1 MLLAQDTGTRAAYCV
16 HILSAEPRSARN
28 QPAIP
33 IFNRHAAHVLVC
45 PRKQWQAGPRRTDVV
60 MHHGSGDRLQLE
72 KAFVR
77 PRDDLSGS
85 TTRGRVVCIGA
96 PRGCWNLEGQ
106 AFGLRDAGLR
116 RVAQGRISLRTR
128 QVNGIDVM
136 LAYTASSKM
145 CFYR

>member
-1 MLLAQDTGTRAAYCV
+1 
-16 HILSAEPRSARN
+16 
-28 QPAIP
+28 
-33 IFNRHAAHVLVC
+33 
-45 PRKQWQAGPRRTDVV
+45 

-77 PRDDLSGS
+77 RRDDLSGS
-85 TTRGRVVCIGA
+85 STRGRVVCIGA

-106 AFGLRDAGLR
+106 AFGLQDAGLR
-116 RVAQGRISLRTR
+116 RVAQCRMGLRTR